1 MGRKVA
7 CTMYVAG
14 LQKNSLIDYP
24 GKLSAVVF
32 ITGCN
37 FGCPYCHNPELAQGR
52 YPQKI
57 PLDDVLYFI
66 SHRRTL
72 LDGVVITGGEP
83 SLWPHLYAFCRALKQ
98 LKIAVKL
105 DTNGSRPDVLRQVIG
120 EGLADYIAMDIKT
133 RLDNYAPP
141 LCDPREVP
149 RIKESIRLIMDYAK
163 DYEFRTTC
171 VAPFVDAGIIQDI
184 AEAIP
189 NAQRY
194 VLQSF
199 QPKTVMDQG
208 FFMGNSGFLT
218 EAQIEKFQSIA
229 QPHVSS
235 CIIR

>member
-1 MGRKVA
+1 MF
-7 CTMYVAG
+7 VAG

-24 GKLSAVVF
+24 GKLSAVAF

-37 FGCPYCHNPELAQGR
+37 FTCPYCHNPELAQGR

-57 PLDDVLYFI
+57 PLEDVLDFVNR
-66 SHRRTL
+66 RRTL

-83 SLWPHLYAFCRALKQ
+83 TLWPHLYAFCRALKQ

-133 RLDNYAPP
+133 SLDHYGPP
-141 LCDPREVP
+141 LCDPSEIP
-149 RIKESIRLIMDYAK
+149 RIRESIQLIMEYAK

-171 VAPFVDAGIIQDI
+171 VSPFVDADIIQNI
-184 AEAIP
+184 ADEIP
-189 NAQRY
+189 NARRY

-199 QPKTVMDQG
+199 RPKTVLEQR
-208 FFMGNSGFLT
+208 FFNGNSGYLA
-218 EAQIEKFQSIA
+218 EAQIEKFKTIA
-229 QPHVSS
+229 ELQVSN
-235 CIIR
+235 CQIR